1 MTTDPAEGCVASLP
15 SVVRIGGLSRAQ
27 LFDAVRTSNVQLNQ
41 AAEALFADERFSTLA
56 AERIVPI
63 VARTV
68 GELGFPAGAV
78 YADLAAR
85 ARELGCVECPLE
97 LGPHLRL
104 QFAAQRDSDDGK
116 PLTHDRAPPGSIA
129 VASRPLDDLYDTPKG
144 FYLRRLGDV
153 LWLRGWRS
161 SCDHVWSQ
169 EDVFV
174 FARSDTA

>member
-1 MTTDPAEGCVASLP
+1 
-15 SVVRIGGLSRAQ
+15 VRIGGLSGAQ
-27 LFDAVRTSNVQLNQ
+27 LFDAVRRSGVQLNQ
-41 AAEALFADERFSTLA
+41 AAEALFADERFTTL
-56 AERIVPI
+56 EREQVVPI

-68 GELGFPAGAV
+68 RELGFPNGAV

-85 ARELGCVECPLE
+85 ARELGCSECPLE

-104 QFAAQRDSDDGK
+104 QFTVQRDSDDGK
-116 PLTHDRAPPGSIA
+116 PLTHGRAPAGSIA
-129 VASRPLDDLYDTPKG
+129 VASRPLDDRDDTPKG

-161 SCDHVWSQ
+161 SSDHVWSP